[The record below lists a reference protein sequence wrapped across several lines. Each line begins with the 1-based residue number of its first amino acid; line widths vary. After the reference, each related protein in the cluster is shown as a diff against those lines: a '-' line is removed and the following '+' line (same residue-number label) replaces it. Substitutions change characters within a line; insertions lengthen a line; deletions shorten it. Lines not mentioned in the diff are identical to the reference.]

1 MVTFVR
7 GEPVEGGV
15 EPAGN
20 LVMLMVVSSAAPF
33 AQDATRIRGVY
44 AGGAGMG
51 ADFAEAG
58 LRNEI
63 KSSLFDSPVLRLKC
77 EVDRCPSL

>member
-1 MVTFVR
+1 MVTFVM
-7 GEPVEGGV
+7 GVLVEA
-15 EPAGN
+15 EDELAGN
-20 LVMLMVVSSAAPF
+20 FVMLNVVSSAAPF